1 MTTFQSFALKNDV
14 SDKAEIQL
22 KELID
27 KHQKYIIRAQMMP
40 DAHYC
45 NGAVPV
51 GTILQIKDAI
61 DPDWVSADIGCG
73 VTVFNLVNFH
83 IEYLPKLT
91 EALQNISHKVK
102 IVLSQDVQFIKN
114 ISSNIRF
121 PYPNEVYQTLGTIG
135 GGNHF
140 VEIGEFDKHYY
151 LIVHSGSRGFGGHTY
166 RAFKNVL
173 KHPKDVYLKEI
184 IELLKKSNH
193 ALIIN
198 DVVQLYKNNHA
209 PSNLLF
215 GEDMEDYM
223 KMVDLTIYIAYL
235 NRLAIAQTVVNAL
248 RCDYTVLSDT
258 AHNGITCTENK
269 DIFVQKGA
277 IVFNKFDK
285 DKIYAI
291 PINMRDGTLLVTKKP
306 NTEWLGL
313 PHGAGRLLSRKAAKD
328 QIKMEDY
335 QQMMEGICAPNLSLE
350 TIDEAPTAYKTL
362 IEIKNQ
368 IKESCKIIGII
379 KPIYSFKC
387 KE

>member
-1 MTTFQSFALKNDV
+1 MTTFQNFALKNEV
-14 SDKAEIQL
+14 SDKAETQL
-22 KELID
+22 KELIE

-45 NGAVPV
+45 KGAVPV

-83 IEYLPKLT
+83 VEFLPNLT
-91 EALQNISHKVK
+91 ETLQNISHRVK
-102 IVLSQDVQFIKN
+102 IVHPQYTLHIKN
-114 ISSNIRF
+114 ISSKMRF
-121 PYPNEVYQTLGTIG
+121 LYPYEVYQTLGTIG

-173 KHPKDVYLKEI
+173 KHPKDIYLKEI

-193 ALIIN
+193 AIIIN
-198 DVVQLYKNNHA
+198 DVVQLYKKNHV

-215 GEDMEDYM
+215 GEDMKDYI
-223 KMVDLTIYIAYL
+223 KMVDFTTYIAYL
-235 NRLAIAQTVVNAL
+235 NRLAIAETVVNAL
-248 RCDYTVLSDT
+248 HCGYTVLSDT

-269 DIFVQKGA
+269 DIFVKKGA
-277 IVFNKFDK
+277 IVFNELDK

-291 PINMRDGTLLVTKKP
+291 PINMRDGTLLVTKKS

-313 PHGAGRLLSRKAAKD
+313 PHGAGRLLSRKEAKD

-335 QQMMEGICAPNLSLE
+335 QQMMKGICAPNLSLE
-350 TIDEAPTAYKTL
+350 TIDEAPTVYKTL
-362 IEIKNQ
+362 TEIKNQ